1 MQRRLTCSLH
11 LLIYLIIYLYQYGL
25 RNIFISWVTIQYNFI
40 LLIKLFQLW
49 SSGALSFGSSIPFD
63 TFPSLWC
70 VFLSTSLHS
79 GTTDIQG
86 SSCLFPAVVLEPAIS
101 WFFSLENGIKIW
113 AISVLIA
120 TEILFLKGLL
130 SCQSKEMYVY
140 NNPYIYIYWKILSVT
155 TCIYIRLHMSS
166 YWCLQL

>member
-1 MQRRLTCSLH
+1 MDLGTFL
-11 LLIYLIIYLYQYGL
+11 YLELQS
-25 RNIFISWVTIQYNFI
+25 NTT
-40 LLIKLFQLW
+40 LFCWLNCF
-49 SSGALSFGSSIPFD
+49 SFGHREPFHLAPV
-63 TFPSLWC
+63 FPLIHSHHC
-70 VFLSTSLHS
+70 GVFFLSTSLHS

-86 SSCLFPAVVLEPAIS
+86 SSCLFPALVLEPAIS
-101 WFFSLENGIKIW
+101 RFFSLENGIKIW

-155 TCIYIRLHMSS
+155 ICIYIRLHMSS